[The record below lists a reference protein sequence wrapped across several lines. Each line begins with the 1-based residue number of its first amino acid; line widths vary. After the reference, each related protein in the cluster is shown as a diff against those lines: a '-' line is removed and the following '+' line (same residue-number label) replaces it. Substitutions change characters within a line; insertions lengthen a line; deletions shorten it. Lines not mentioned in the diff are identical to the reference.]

1 MQKIKKNYPYK
12 KTTAIVLRI
21 MRKTY
26 KNNSLSNNDRVDEL
40 LLHKEQVGFL
50 EQSNLIDDIDEFR
63 RLYDWYNYVL
73 LVEFIDYKGEKHQ
86 GTLEII
92 SESTVNVGSN
102 VDICYL
108 IDNPNEITTTYC
120 NNITVEDYIN
130 KKNTYIIIL
139 SLFLMFLIIAIVC
152 FRIAG

>member
-1 MQKIKKNYPYK
+1 MNMQKIKKNYPYK

-73 LVEFIDYKGEKHQ
+73 LVEFIDYKGEKIK
-86 GTLEII
+86 LKKE
-92 SESTVNVGSN
+92 
-102 VDICYL
+102 L
-108 IDNPNEITTTYC
+108 M
-120 NNITVEDYIN
+120 
-130 KKNTYIIIL
+130 KNT
-139 SLFLMFLIIAIVC
+139 FIIAIGKFSTQVISY
-152 FRIAG
+152 FLLHILILLLPL